1 MKTLIML
8 KLISSLFSYLKKK
21 RKIQVISEVLFSY
34 LNKAKKIQVTPEII
48 FSYLKKRKK
57 NHVLLGV
64 LFLFLIIVLFSI
76 KEPSISD
83 QNDKAKKFTQLDQEN
98 NYKPHELSKNA
109 EDEVAEF
116 KKKQTAKNESSKSI
130 EPPKKKKTTN

>member
-8 KLISSLFSYLKKK
+8 KLISSLFSYLKKE
-21 RKIQVISEVLFSY
+21 RKIQVISQFFFSY
-34 LNKAKKIQVTPEII
+34 LNKAKKIRVKPEIIFSYLKKRKKIQVKPEII

-64 LFLFLIIVLFSI
+64 LFLFLIIALFSI
-76 KEPSISD
+76 KEPSVSD
-83 QNDKAKKFTQLDQEN
+83 QNDKAKKFTQLDEEN

-109 EDEVAEF
+109 EDEVPEL
-116 KKKQTAKNESSKSI
+116 KKNRL
-130 EPPKKKKTTN
+130 